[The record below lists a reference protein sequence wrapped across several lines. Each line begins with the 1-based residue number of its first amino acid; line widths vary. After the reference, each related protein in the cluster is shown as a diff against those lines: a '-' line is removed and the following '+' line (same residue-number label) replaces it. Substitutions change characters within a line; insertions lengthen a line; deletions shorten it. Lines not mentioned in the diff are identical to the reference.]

1 MGPSKAFADFL
12 AAQTTLT
19 LATTDPDG
27 SPYAT
32 DLFYVQAPDAA
43 LYFLS
48 DPKTR
53 HIHNLAREPRVSA
66 TIHGESKGW
75 QEIRGIQLT
84 GAAARVDDTA
94 ERARGYGLYVA
105 RYVFVGQWIRS
116 AAMLGQVHKQLG
128 VVELYKIT
136 PRRLRWIDNT
146 QGFGHKEEWDV
157 PPSGRE

>member
-1 MGPSKAFADFL
+1 MGLSKAFADFL

-19 LATTDPDG
+19 LATLSSDG

-32 DLFYVQAPDAA
+32 DLFYVQTADLA

-53 HIHNLAREPRVSA
+53 HIQNLMSEPRVSA

-75 QEIRGIQLT
+75 QDIRGVQLT
-84 GAAARVDDTA
+84 GEAARVHVTA

-136 PRRLRWIDNT
+136 PRRMRWIDNT

-157 PPSGRE
+157 ISSGSE